1 MLQVSSVSLLNLKN
15 MPGALEMTEKH
26 SCTLFSRR
34 RYLLLGKG
42 HLPENHRLY
51 YQNIEQ
57 PSFLKDKIV
66 NKPNIKK
73 KKKREREKMLLFFPQ
88 NCDLQMAYK
97 WKL

>member
-73 KKKREREKMLLFFPQ
+73 KKEREKMLLFFPQ